1 MTARREES
9 FKIITP
15 TPLGE
20 SQHREKVKSKPYPEK
35 LSTPDLESPLPV
47 HALYIYKH
55 SCIHQDSNSNSTA
68 HQALKTYGKTLTT
81 VDRILSHLE
90 RAQAVARF
98 HLTTVHEIMVVYI
111 HWLDLNADKAGP
123 LCGHVRMDGVHLLQN
138 TGLNEYPTHDKQ
150 SLLGGVVSNSQEAKH
165 GRWINK

>member
-1 MTARREES
+1 MVTLLISTLILRENALRV
-9 FKIITP
+9 IMGYP
-15 TPLGE
+15 THL
-20 SQHREKVKSKPYPEK
+20 
-35 LSTPDLESPLPV
+35 PLP
-47 HALYIYKH
+47 
-55 SCIHQDSNSNSTA
+55 SNSIGIL
-68 HQALKTYGKTLTT
+68 ALQTFRVRGLENIWETLTT

-111 HWLDLNADKAGP
+111 HWLDLNADKVGP

>member
-1 MTARREES
+1 MVTLLISTLILRENALRV
-9 FKIITP
+9 IMGYP
-15 TPLGE
+15 THL
-20 SQHREKVKSKPYPEK
+20 
-35 LSTPDLESPLPV
+35 PLPSNSR
-47 HALYIYKH
+47 LEYWLYKH
-55 SCIHQDSNSNSTA
+55 LE
-68 HQALKTYGKTLTT
+68 ALKTYGKTLTT